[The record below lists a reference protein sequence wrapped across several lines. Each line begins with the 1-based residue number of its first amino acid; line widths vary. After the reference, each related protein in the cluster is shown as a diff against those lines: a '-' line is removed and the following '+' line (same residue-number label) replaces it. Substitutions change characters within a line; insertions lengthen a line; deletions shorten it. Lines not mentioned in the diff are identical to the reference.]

1 MIKKD
6 IIINMTRRCNY
17 NCSYCNVIKDNSVF
31 SKQNI
36 EDIVNFLKF
45 NSQYINTV
53 KFFGWEPILVFDDI
67 KHIIENTKDEIWN
80 KFVIVTNAKILN
92 DEIWEYFSKYFET
105 IFFSIDTENDFNYE
119 KVINFINQFSL
130 NHKLYFNI
138 VINPWEENNSL
149 EQFTI
154 LKEYW
159 INKYNI
165 LPVYYTKEWNK
176 KNLLALSENIK
187 NILNFNLDYYWF
199 QQNEGY
205 VSSLINESFF
215 IDTDSKIYYS
225 DIVSTYLWNPYKR
238 HLFIWDIA
246 ESNLND
252 FINLDFWKY
261 KKIIKVLEN
270 FVYNK
275 SEWQKE
281 LHEIMDYFSVYLNNN
296 WNDF

>member
-53 KFFGWEPILVFDDI
+53 KFFGGEPILVFDDI
-67 KHIIENTKDEIWN
+67 KHIIENTKDEIGN

-92 DEIWEYFSKYFET
+92 DEIGEYFSKYFET

-138 VINPWEENNSL
+138 VINPGEENNSL

-154 LKEYW
+154 LKEYG

-187 NILNFNLDYYWF
+187 NILNFNLDYYGF

-225 DIVSTYLWNPYKR
+225 DIVSTYLGNPYKR
-238 HLFIWDIA
+238 HLFIGDIA

-252 FINLDFWKY
+252 FINLDFGKY

-275 SEWQKE
+275 SEGQKE

-296 WNDF
+296 GNDF